1 MSGIIIKYKNVNY
14 KIVLIGAGNVA
25 TQLSFTLQKA
35 GHTIVQVYS
44 KHPSSA
50 IALSKSL
57 KCAYTDSLKAID
69 KTADIYIIAVK
80 DDAIAEVA
88 KQLNLKDKIVVHTS
102 GSVELNVLKP
112 VTKNYGVF
120 YPLQTFSKTNK
131 INFKGVPVC
140 LEAGNI
146 ATLNTLV
153 SLAGSISNNVQKI
166 NSEQRR
172 IIHLAAVFACN
183 FSNHLYAIAENIL
196 IYNDLSLDILK
207 PLIEETAK
215 KIKYASPSKVQ
226 TGPAI
231 RNDKRTMDNHL
242 KMLKYNNSYQ
252 QLYKLLSKSIIDLNK
267 QKKQ

>member
-1 MSGIIIKYKNVNY
+1 MSEIITKYKKVSY

-25 TQLSFTLQKA
+25 ASLSFTLRKA

-44 KHPSSA
+44 KHMSSA
-50 IALSKSL
+50 VALSKSL

-80 DDAIAEVA
+80 DDAIIEVA
-88 KQLNLKDKIVVHTS
+88 KQLKLKDKIVVHTS

-112 VTKNYGVF
+112 VSKNYGVF
-120 YPLQTFSKTNK
+120 YPLQTFSKTK
-131 INFKGVPVC
+131 KVNFKGVPVC
-140 LEAGNI
+140 LEASNGV
-146 ATLNTLV
+146 TLNTLI
-153 SLAGSISNNVQKI
+153 SLAEGISDKVQKI

-183 FSNHLYAIAENIL
+183 FSNHLYVIAENIL
-196 IYNDLSLDILK
+196 MFNGLSLDILK

-215 KIKYASPSKVQ
+215 KIKYASPSQVQ

-242 KMLKYNNSYQ
+242 KMLKYNKSYQ
-252 QLYKLLSKSIIDLNK
+252 HLYKLLSKSIMDLNK